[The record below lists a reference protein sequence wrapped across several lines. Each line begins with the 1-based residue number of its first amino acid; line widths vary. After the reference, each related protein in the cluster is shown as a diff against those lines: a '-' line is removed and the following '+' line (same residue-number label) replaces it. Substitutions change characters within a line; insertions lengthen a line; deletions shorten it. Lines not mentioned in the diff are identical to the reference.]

1 VLIALVSRRIV
12 PSFTRNWLAKKKVT
26 SVPAPFGGFDK
37 IALLAILAAMLAWTG
52 TGTDTATLTGIL
64 LLLAAGLH
72 ALRLSRWQGLRTV
85 REPLLLVLHVGYA
98 WLPVALALLG
108 LKIVW
113 PDALPANIGIH
124 ALTTGAIATM
134 TLAVMTRAIRGH
146 TQRALTAEIF
156 TTLMFAIITCAAL
169 VRLAAPYLGDRYIT
183 GLTVSS
189 ALWDLA
195 FLAFVVLHARSLI
208 SSRR

>member
-1 VLIALVSRRIV
+1 
-12 PSFTRNWLAKKKVT
+12 
-26 SVPAPFGGFDK
+26 
-37 IALLAILAAMLAWTG
+37 
-52 TGTDTATLTGIL
+52 
-64 LLLAAGLH
+64 
-72 ALRLSRWQGLRTV
+72 
-85 REPLLLVLHVGYA
+85 
-98 WLPVALALLG
+98 
-108 LKIVW
+108 
-113 PDALPANIGIH
+113 
-124 ALTTGAIATM
+124 M